1 MEVGMG
7 GARGWGV
14 KGQKMI
20 AALSTLAQILRACL
34 RVCVRPSLC
43 AVERAYGRACVWSC
57 VRSCLRS
64 CVGACVPAS
73 CLQRNEMRHSVG
85 SCRTTRSPGNT
96 VRSVFTRGSFV
107 PHCSQSGTRGIFPSV
122 CVTSITVRS
131 KSKRLLSTISSTQ
144 HGTRMRMQLCVAKD
158 VKHEVVTCKS
168 VGHSSVR

>member
-1 MEVGMG
+1 MSACVRACLRAVLRECLRACVR
-7 GARGWGV
+7 ACPRE
-14 KGQKMI
+14 
-20 AALSTLAQILRACL
+20 SLRACL
-34 RVCVRPSLC
+34 RP
-43 AVERAYGRACVWSC
+43 
-57 VRSCLRS
+57 
-64 CVGACVPAS
+64 CVGAFVPAS

-131 KSKRLLSTISSTQ
+131 KRKRLLSTISSTQ
-144 HGTRMRMQLCVAKD
+144 HGTRMSMQLCVAKD